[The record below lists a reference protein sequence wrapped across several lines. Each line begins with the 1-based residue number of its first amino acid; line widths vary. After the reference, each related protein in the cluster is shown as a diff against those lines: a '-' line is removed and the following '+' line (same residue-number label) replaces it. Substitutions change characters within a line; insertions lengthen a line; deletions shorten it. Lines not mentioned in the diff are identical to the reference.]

1 MNHKTENTNN
11 KEYKQNCDNLGF
23 KNFHENFFS
32 KNFTKSSQS
41 NIHMSEKSTVNT
53 IINSHKNKKQNNFEV
68 EFNQKNLGIITKNIN
83 KAFEALE
90 KLLLNDSNNEN
101 NKEITS
107 IEYNSFSNNNCNK
120 NDNRKKGSY
129 DSNYNLQNKINL
141 KSNKKTKSISI
152 PKLDFSMIL
161 DYYQSNKIIVK
172 EIKIDDIN
180 DYENNVDYNILE
192 NIKNN
197 HHKHHK
203 HHYNFHQINL

>member
-1 MNHKTENTNN
+1 MK
-11 KEYKQNCDNLGF
+11 Y
-23 KNFHENFFS
+23 
-32 KNFTKSSQS
+32 
-41 NIHMSEKSTVNT
+41 
-53 IINSHKNKKQNNFEV
+53 
-68 EFNQKNLGIITKNIN
+68 
-83 KAFEALE
+83 
-90 KLLLNDSNNEN
+90 
-101 NKEITS
+101 
-107 IEYNSFSNNNCNK
+107 
-120 NDNRKKGSY
+120 DNRKKGSY

-141 KSNKKTKSISI
+141 KSKKKTKSISI

-180 DYENNVDYNILE
+180 DYEINFDYNILK